1 MHESYVIKGA
11 FCYSRSKDEL
21 VAVADGYLVC
31 ENGISKGV
39 FEELPETYAAY
50 PLEDYTGCLITPG
63 LTDLHVHAPQYAFRG
78 MGMDLELLEWLNTNT
93 FPEEAKYADLEYAK
107 KAYAYFTED
116 LRKGATT
123 RAVVFATLHVPAT
136 ELLMDMLEE
145 AGIASYVGKVNM
157 DRNSPDYLCETTEDS
172 AAETLRWILDTK
184 DRYRFVKPIITPRF
198 TPSCTDELMK
208 KLKDMQMEYN
218 LPVQSHLS
226 ENLGEIDWVQELCPN
241 TSFYGQAYDQFGM
254 FGGDGCPTIMAHCVH
269 SSAEEIALMK
279 KNGVYVAHCPEC
291 NMNLTSGVAPART
304 YLDEGVHIGLG
315 SDVAGGTVESILVC
329 MANAIRASKVRYRL
343 LDDTLPAL
351 TLAEAFY
358 MGTLGGGSFFGK
370 VGSFEAG
377 YEMDAVVFDDSSLHT
392 TRELT
397 TKERLERIIYLSDDR
412 NIVGKFVK
420 GQKLF

>member
-21 VAVADGYLVC
+21 DVVSDGYLVC
-31 ENGISKGV
+31 EDGISKGV
-39 FEELPETYAAY
+39 FEELPEAYASY

-208 KLKDMQMEYN
+208 KLKDIQMEYH

-269 SSAEEIALMK
+269 SSVEEIALMK
-279 KNGVYVAHCPEC
+279 KNGVYVVHCPEC
-291 NMNLTSGVAPART
+291 NMNLTSGVAPVRT

-315 SDVAGGTVESILVC
+315 SDVAGGTVESVLVC

-351 TLAEAFY
+351 TLEEAFY
-358 MGTLGGGSFFGK
+358 MGTLGGGSFFGR